1 MKKFNGFLACFFLAM
16 LVFHGNAFAQAE
28 QKFDHSFYV
37 GSWDVMGKDI
47 PDGNDELL
55 ITFEQKENKWVGSL
69 KSKKHDFTMPFNN
82 VRIDDTDIIGEFNYD
97 GNDIFILL
105 RKKGDNEVEGN
116 IANMFDVSGKRS
128 K

>member
-1 MKKFNGFLACFFLAM
+1 MKKFNGILAFIFCATRLFS
-16 LVFHGNAFAQAE
+16 GKTFAQSDT
-28 QKFDHSFYV
+28 KIDHSFFV
-37 GSWDVMGKDI
+37 GSWDVVGKDI

-55 ITFEQKENKWVGSL
+55 ITFEQKENKWFGSL

-82 VRIDDTDIIGEFNYD
+82 VRIDNTDIIGEFSYE

-105 RKKGDNEVEGN
+105 KKKGDNEVEGN
-116 IANMFDVSGKRS
+116 IANMFDVSGKRT